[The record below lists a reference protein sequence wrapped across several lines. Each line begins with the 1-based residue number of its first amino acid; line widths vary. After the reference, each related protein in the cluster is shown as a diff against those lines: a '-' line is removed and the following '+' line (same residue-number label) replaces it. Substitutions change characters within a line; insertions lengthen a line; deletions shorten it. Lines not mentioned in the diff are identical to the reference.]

1 MIGQLRE
8 FIRAENIFKEE
19 DGLLLAVSGGLDSS
33 VLCHLL
39 ISAGWKVQLA
49 HCNFGL
55 RGAESERDE
64 DFVCSLGERY
74 GVPVHVTS
82 FDTASYAAQHK
93 LSTQVA
99 ARELRYAWLE
109 EQRAALGLAV
119 IVTAHHMQDNV
130 ETLWMNL
137 SKGTGMAGLH
147 GILPLQGRIARPLLF
162 ATREEIA
169 AYAAAEKLPFVED
182 SSNITDKYT
191 RNYFRHNILPP
202 LQEIFPDVVRQT
214 GASIRRFR
222 EAEELYRQA
231 VAVYQKKLLVQKGQ
245 EYFIPLVRFS
255 QAKPLSTI
263 AYELL
268 KPFQCSPAQAQQVI
282 GLLSAEPGKYITT
295 ATHRIV
301 RDRKWFIITPLD
313 TSEASYF
320 IIEKEQET
328 LLLPDVL
335 FRFQY
340 TANDAHAISSDP
352 AVACIDAAML
362 QFPLM
367 LRRWKQGDYFY
378 PLGMTKKKKLSRFFI
393 DQKLPLP
400 QKEKAW
406 VLESDKKIVWVAG
419 MRIDNRFRVTEKT
432 RQVLRITMSPEKL

>member
-8 FIRAENIFKEE
+8 FIRAENIFNEE

-49 HCNFGL
+49 HCNFKL

-64 DFVCSLGERY
+64 DFVRSLGERY
-74 GVPVHVTS
+74 GVPVHVMS
-82 FDTASYAAQHK
+82 FDTANYAAQHK

-255 QAKPLSTI
+255 QAKPLATI

-282 GLLSAEPGKYITT
+282 GLLSAEPG
-295 ATHRIV
+295 
-301 RDRKWFIITPLD
+301 
-313 TSEASYF
+313 
-320 IIEKEQET
+320 
-328 LLLPDVL
+328 
-335 FRFQY
+335 
-340 TANDAHAISSDP
+340 
-352 AVACIDAAML
+352 
-362 QFPLM
+362 
-367 LRRWKQGDYFY
+367 
-378 PLGMTKKKKLSRFFI
+378 
-393 DQKLPLP
+393 
-400 QKEKAW
+400 
-406 VLESDKKIVWVAG
+406 
-419 MRIDNRFRVTEKT
+419 
-432 RQVLRITMSPEKL
+432 